1 MGTYSFNVD
10 GNDWATFQPNLA
22 SAPTQFG
29 VGFWFETQNAGGNGD
44 IVRIRDSSGT
54 QIVRIYRADDL
65 TSFYRNTT
73 LNSYVPELHG
83 NVWKSHMGIDVKL
96 GASGWIAVYL
106 NGVLVASYSG
116 TISGND
122 LGYIDFGTNAGF
134 GHGEHYYDDLAVFE
148 RDGGAMSA
156 VPDYRFKSLNVTG
169 NGHTNGATGS
179 DADSTDNYLL
189 VDEIGAS
196 HDSDTTYTYA
206 EAADVIDLYTVDPV
220 LTIPT
225 GFTVQAVMPY
235 LIAKKSNGA
244 VATTIIPA
252 LSDGTDDSFGTAE
265 DLPTS
270 YGIIP
275 RQAFT
280 LAPDGGAW
288 TQADIDNLEVGWKS
302 AGAY

>member
-1 MGTYSFNVD
+1 M
-10 GNDWATFQPNLA
+10 
-22 SAPTQFG
+22 
-29 VGFWFETQNAGGNGD
+29 
-44 IVRIRDSSGT
+44 
-54 QIVRIYRADDL
+54 
-65 TSFYRNTT
+65 
-73 LNSYVPELHG
+73 
-83 NVWKSHMGIDVKL
+83 
-96 GASGWIAVYL
+96 
-106 NGVLVASYSG
+106 
-116 TISGND
+116 
-122 LGYIDFGTNAGF
+122 
-134 GHGEHYYDDLAVFE
+134 
-148 RDGGAMSA
+148 
-156 VPDYRFKSLNVTG
+156 TG

-189 VDEIGAS
+189 VDEVGAS
-196 HDSDTTYTYA
+196 HDDDATYTYA
-206 EAADVIDLYTVDPV
+206 NAADVIDLYTVDPV

-225 GFTVQAVMPY
+225 GYTVQAVMPY